1 MVGEEWLHLNFQVRG
16 ADEMLRSMKA
26 EKNREGRSMGMEEGS
41 KGQEATVWLEA
52 GPVDKIADK

>member
-1 MVGEEWLHLNFQVRG
+1 
-16 ADEMLRSMKA
+16 MLRSMKA